1 MNDYIKMNELSK
13 VLPLELV
20 EDLVKEVYDEYEK
33 IGDIDIAIEEGIKDS
48 MLLEEVRE
56 FLIENKEEIENGV
69 KFHGTN
75 K

>member
-1 MNDYIKMNELSK
+1 MNDYIKMNELSR

-20 EDLVKEVYDEYEK
+20 EDLVTEVYGEYEK
-33 IGDIDIAIEEGIKDS
+33 IGDINIAIEEGIKDS

-56 FLIENKEEIENGV
+56 FLIDNKEEIENGV
-69 KFHGTN
+69 KFQWQ